1 MKVEEIKI
9 TKLVAATGKKLH
21 RKGTNDCY
29 SEVFPSKLDSIDN
42 YEEVTEEQAKEY
54 EQLKAQ
60 EDEALDD

>member
-1 MKVEEIKI
+1 MKVEEITI

-60 EDEALDD
+60 DDEAPND

>member
-1 MKVEEIKI
+1 MKVEEITI
-9 TKLVAATGKKLH
+9 TKLVAGTGKKLH

-54 EQLKAQ
+54 EILK
-60 EDEALDD
+60 EKENEALDD